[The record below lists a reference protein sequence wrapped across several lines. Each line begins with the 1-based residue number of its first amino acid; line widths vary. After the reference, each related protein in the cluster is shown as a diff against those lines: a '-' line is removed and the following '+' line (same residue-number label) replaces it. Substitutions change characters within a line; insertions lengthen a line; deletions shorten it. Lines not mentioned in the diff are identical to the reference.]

1 MCGLVGVLTKEGLQK
16 LFLKSSWEEGHGE
29 NSKFFIGFMKE
40 ESVRVKNG
48 CGKLLRACSSA
59 KVSIK
64 EGWKGLA
71 EVVMR
76 RGVDGESGGA
86 DGQCRARRCSP
97 TNEEP
102 SFVRARWH
110 TGAPR
115 GWWSWWAGVGTGR
128 AHLTICILVLL
139 FLQPTAS
146 LVPRNR
152 RQWRLSS
159 VAK

>member
-40 ESVRVKNG
+40 ESVRGKNG
-48 CGKLLRACSSA
+48 CGNLLRACSSA

-86 DGQCRARRCSP
+86 DGQCRGAAVFADQRGAVACPRSLAHRRSSWVVVVVGRGGHWQGP
-97 TNEEP
+97 PHNL
-102 SFVRARWH
+102 H
-110 TGAPR
+110 PR
-115 GWWSWWAGVGTGR
+115 PAFST
-128 AHLTICILVLL
+128 AHRL
-139 FLQPTAS
+139 FSAS
-146 LVPRNR
+146 
-152 RQWRLSS
+152 
-159 VAK
+159 

>member
-1 MCGLVGVLTKEGLQK
+1 MWFGKSPYKGRVVKT
-16 LFLKSSWEEGHGE
+16 FLNSSWEEGHGE

-48 CGKLLRACSSA
+48 CGKLLRACLSA

-71 EVVMR
+71 EVVR

-86 DGQCRARRCSP
+86 DGQCETRRCSP

-110 TGAPR
+110 TGAPC
-115 GWWSWWAGVGTGR
+115 GWWSWWAAGPPPHNLHPR
-128 AHLTICILVLL
+128 PAFSAAHRL
-139 FLQPTAS
+139 FGA
-146 LVPRNR
+146 
-152 RQWRLSS
+152 
-159 VAK
+159 A